1 MNFPI
6 IDPPINST
14 TAFVLQKTKPTQND
28 LDRHLADLRMLQTT
42 YKRILC
48 GKNTPERK
56 QQLRGLGLKIQS
68 IQNKIHNCRK
78 LLNQTKRYDI
88 GMCFM
93 EICHQTMERE
103 DFIKT
108 YNQAQELSLAIK
120 RQMEKETKG
129 GKDE

>member
-42 YKRILC
+42 YKRILS

-56 QQLRGLGLKIQS
+56 QQLCGLGKKIAS

-93 EICHQTMERE
+93 EICYQTMEKE
-103 DFIKT
+103 DFMKI

-120 RQMEKETKG
+120 KQIEKESNN
-129 GKDE
+129 D

>member
-6 IDPPINST
+6 INTPINST

-28 LDRHLADLRMLQTT
+28 LDRYLEDLRMFQTT
-42 YKRILC
+42 YKRILS

-68 IQNKIHNCRK
+68 IQTKIHNCRK
-78 LLNQTKRYDI
+78 LLNQTKRYDV

-93 EICHQTMERE
+93 EICHQKMERE
-103 DFIKT
+103 DFIKI

-120 RQMEKETKG
+120 RQIEKENKG
-129 GKDE
+129 DNK

>member
-28 LDRHLADLRMLQTT
+28 LDRHLADLRMLHATH
-42 YKRILC
+42 KRILS

-56 QQLRGLGLKIQS
+56 QQLRGLGLKIAS
-68 IQNKIHNCRK
+68 VQNKIHNCRK
-78 LLNQTKRYDI
+78 LLNQTKRYDM

-93 EICHQTMERE
+93 EICYQKMEKE
-103 DFIKT
+103 DFMKI

-120 RQMEKETKG
+120 RQTEKETKG
-129 GKDE
+129 NDND